1 MGTHHRGL
9 SFFITFVLFLVASCL
24 LPAFGQQTVTTATLS
39 GNITDLNGA
48 LINGASV
55 TATNVDHNQSRTAI
69 SDQNGRFRFP
79 SLNVGTYRLAIE
91 CNGFS
96 TLNKQ
101 LTLTVGQTLQ
111 LQIKL
116 GVKEVVANVEVKDS
130 EAAVVETARTQVA
143 ETLTSREVDS
153 LPLNGRN
160 YLDLA
165 ALTPAVTRTNP
176 VANQRFPETSAVPG
190 TGISIT
196 GQRFIN
202 NGFIV
207 DGLSANDDAADL
219 PATSYSQEVIREF
232 EVVTSGG
239 IAQFGRASGGFI
251 NIITHS
257 GTNDLRGRVYGYLR
271 NQRFDARNPI
281 APSKD
286 PLTQAQYGFTL
297 GGPVS
302 KDRTFFFSNFE
313 QTRLQNTTV
322 ITITPQN
329 VAAINQRLSAIG
341 YQGSRLT
348 TGLVPTGYD
357 TTNFLFRLDHQLTPL
372 NQLAARYSIYHI
384 NSINS
389 RSVGGLNDA
398 SRGTALKDTDQIFAI
413 TDVATLSSTRVN
425 EFRVQYMRSSLD
437 APLNDDI
444 GPAVN
449 LAGVANF
456 GSATV
461 SPTERDLNTLQ
472 VLDTFT
478 ADFTNHSLKT
488 GGELLVDRVDI
499 AFPGAIQGSYAFSS
513 LPNFLLGRYTTFQ
526 QAFGSISQFQSNPNI
541 GFFVQDEW
549 RASRQFTINAGLRY
563 DAQFLPSIKM
573 DGNNFAPRIGI
584 AYASR
589 DYKTVIRASWGIYF
603 DRIPLR
609 ATSNALQRDGSK
621 YKVAVLSSDQPNAPV
636 FPSVLPSFPSDLLVS
651 ITTMDPAIEN
661 SYNQQA
667 SLQMEREVGAS
678 TSLSVG
684 YLFTRGRHLILSRN
698 VNVPRVPTSAGVP
711 NQGRP
716 DPRFANVGRFES
728 SGDSDYNALTV
739 SLNRRFSKWLGGRVS
754 YTLSKAIDNAGN
766 AFFFTPQDNFNLR
779 DERGLSDNDQRHRLT
794 LSGTISAPHQT
805 SKTTLRKLIN
815 EFQLSYIFTYN
826 SSLPFNILTG
836 NDRNLDTNVNDR
848 PVGVGR
854 NTGQGFNFASLDL
867 RLSRHFQLRER
878 FRLDLLV
885 EGFNVLNRANLQLPI
900 NVFGTGTVPRS
911 GFGEPTGAA
920 DPRQLQFGLRLSF

>member
-1 MGTHHRGL
+1 MGTHDRYL
-9 SFFITFVLFLVASCL
+9 SFFITIVLFLIASWQL
-24 LPAFGQQTVTTATLS
+24 TAFGQQTVTSATLS
-39 GNITDLNGA
+39 GNVTDFNGA

-55 TATNVDHNQSRTAI
+55 TAANLDHNQSQTAI
-69 SDQNGRFRFP
+69 SDQDGRFRFP
-79 SLNVGTYRLAIE
+79 SLTVGTYRLAIE

-96 TLNKQ
+96 TLTKQ

-116 GVKEVVANVEVKDS
+116 GVKEVVENVDVTQG

-143 ETLTSREVDS
+143 ETLTSREIDS
-153 LPLNGRN
+153 MPLNGRN

-202 NGFIV
+202 NGFVV

-239 IAQFGRASGGFI
+239 IAQFGRASGGFV

-271 NQRFDARNPI
+271 NQRFDARNPL
-281 APSKD
+281 APTKD

-297 GGPVS
+297 GGPLR
-302 KDRTFFFSNFE
+302 KDQTFFFTNFE

-322 ITITPQN
+322 ITTSPQN
-329 VAAINQRLSAIG
+329 VGAINNKLAAIG
-341 YQGSRLT
+341 YQGPRLT

-357 TTNFLFRLDHQLTPL
+357 TTNFLVRVDHQLSSL
-372 NQLAARYSIYHI
+372 NELAARYSVYNI

-398 SRGTALKDTDQIFAI
+398 SRGTALTDTDQIFAI
-413 TDVATLSSTRVN
+413 TDVATLSSTRIN
-425 EFRVQYMRSSLD
+425 ELRFQYMNSKLD
-437 APLNDDI
+437 APLNDTI

-449 LAGVANF
+449 ISGVANF

-461 SPTERDLNTLQ
+461 SPTQRDLNTFQ
-472 VLDTFT
+472 ILDTFSF
-478 ADFTNHSLKT
+478 DYSNHSLKI
-488 GGELLVDRVDI
+488 GGELLLDRVNI
-499 AFPGAIQGSYAFSS
+499 TFPGAIQGSYSFSS

-526 QAFGSISQFQSNPNI
+526 QAFGATSQFQSNPNF
-541 GFFVQDEW
+541 GFFVQDEL
-549 RASRQFTINAGLRY
+549 RVSKQLTINAGLRY
-563 DAQFLPSIKM
+563 DAQFLPSIRM
-573 DGNNFAPRIGI
+573 DGNNFAPRIGL

-589 DYKTVIRASWGIYF
+589 DYKTVVRAAWGIFF

-621 YKVAVLSSDQPNAPV
+621 YKVAVLSFDQPNAPA
-636 FPSVLPSFPSDLLVS
+636 FPAVLPGFPSDLLVS
-651 ITTMDPAIEN
+651 ITTIDPAIEN
-661 SYNQQA
+661 SYNQQG
-667 SLQMEREVGAS
+667 SLQLERDLGAS

-684 YLFTRGRHLILSRN
+684 YLFTRGQHLILSRN
-698 VNVPRVPTSAGVP
+698 VNVPRSSSASVP
-711 NQGRP
+711 NLGRP
-716 DPRFANVGRFES
+716 DPHFANVSRFES

-739 SLNRRFSKWLGGRVS
+739 SLNRRFSKWFGGRVS

-766 AFFFTPQDNFNLR
+766 AFFFTPQDNLNLR

-794 LSGTISAPHQT
+794 LSGTISAPHET
-805 SKTTLRKLIN
+805 SATTLRKLMNDI
-815 EFQLSYIFTYN
+815 QLSYIFTYN
-826 SSLPFNILTG
+826 SRLPFNIVTG
-836 NDRNLDTNVNDR
+836 NDRNFDTNLNDR
-848 PVGVGR
+848 PAGVGR
-854 NTGQGFNFASLDL
+854 NTGSGFNFASLDL
-867 RLSRHFQLRER
+867 RLSRHFQVRDRLG
-878 FRLDLLV
+878 LDLLV

-911 GFGEPTGAA
+911 GFGEPTAAA